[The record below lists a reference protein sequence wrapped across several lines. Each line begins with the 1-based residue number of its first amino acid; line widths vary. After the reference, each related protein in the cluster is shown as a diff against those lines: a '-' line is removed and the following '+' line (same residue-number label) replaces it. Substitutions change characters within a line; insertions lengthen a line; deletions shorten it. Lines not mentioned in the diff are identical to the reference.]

1 MDTDT
6 GHSAVRILVVDD
18 FEPWR
23 QHIRSM
29 LQSQPEL
36 RVVAEVADGLEAV
49 QKALELKPDLILLDI
64 GLPKL
69 SGIEAAN
76 RIRQVVPGARIIF
89 LTQNGNE
96 GIVRAALNT
105 GAQGYILKTDAG
117 RELFTAVAE
126 VLAGKKFVSRGIE
139 QADSGEIG
147 RF

>member
-1 MDTDT
+1 
-6 GHSAVRILVVDD
+6 
-18 FEPWR
+18 
-23 QHIRSM
+23 M

-49 QKALELKPDLILLDI
+49 QKALELKPDLILLDV
-64 GLPKL
+64 GLPNL

-89 LTQNGNE
+89 LTQNSNQGV
-96 GIVRAALNT
+96 VRAALNT